1 MDIRNIHIQW
11 GANHHFCKLE
21 LSLYAGYR
29 VKLIFIFVSD
39 GKIYLIETKEKNKT
53 TSETRMEDNIMK
65 NITTDD
71 ILKQMREDKEVLES
85 VFAKKIRT
93 EKIVPRKIITEL
105 NVTYGPFKY
114 YIRGWGITIIWDNTC
129 ERAGNKMTI
138 LW

>member
-1 MDIRNIHIQW
+1 
-11 GANHHFCKLE
+11 
-21 LSLYAGYR
+21 
-29 VKLIFIFVSD
+29 
-39 GKIYLIETKEKNKT
+39 
-53 TSETRMEDNIMK
+53 MEDNIMK

-114 YIRGWGITIIWDNTC
+114 YIRDWGDNDYL
-129 ERAGNKMTI
+129 G
-138 LW
+138 